1 MENMT
6 VSSEKLD
13 TKALFDDEDIDTK
26 TQSNSENMSNNTQS
40 KSSEDIGDLE
50 ATSGSAKKSF
60 KRFPPTKNVS
70 SSPTKNDSSPTK
82 NDSSPTKNESSPT
95 KNDSSPTKN
104 DSTSAKNES
113 SPTKNES
120 SPTKIESPLTKYKS
134 SSTKNESSPKKES
147 STNADESSHVVESS
161 DTDAL
166 AAPST
171 DETMLGYRN
180 DDSMKMSNDGSTTG
194 KWASK
199 SSNEDT
205 LSMSEGIK
213 PVASKQDNSNREH
226 SIENSINDDGV
237 NQLAANPMLIQA
249 TIDIA
254 KADFKVDSIDNKAA
268 IQEQV
273 ANIENSMNKL
283 ISSRPSSAAGSG
295 LSAVRSKTIDER
307 P

>member
-1 MENMT
+1 MT

-13 TKALFDDEDIDTK
+13 AKALFDDDEIDTK
-26 TQSNSENMSNNTQS
+26 TQSNSGNMTNSTQT
-40 KSSEDIGDLE
+40 KSSKE
-50 ATSGSAKKSF
+50 SSS
-60 KRFPPTKNVS
+60 TKNES
-70 SSPTKNDSSPTK
+70 Q
-82 NDSSPTKNESSPT
+82 PTKNESLPT
-95 KNDSSPTKN
+95 KNESLPTKN
-104 DSTSAKNES
+104 ESLPTKNESLPTKNESLPTKNES

-120 SPTKIESPLTKYKS
+120 SPTKNESSPTKNES
-134 SSTKNESSPKKES
+134 SPTKNESSPTKNESSPIKNESSPTKNESSPTKNESSPTKNESSPKNES
-147 STNADESSHVVESS
+147 STNADESS
-161 DTDAL
+161 DTGSL
-166 AAPST
+166 AALST

-180 DDSMKMSNDGSTTG
+180 DESMKMSNDGSTTG

-199 SSNEDT
+199 SSNGDT
-205 LSMSEGIK
+205 LSMREGIK
-213 PVASKQDNSNREH
+213 HATS
-226 SIENSINDDGV
+226 SINDDAV

-254 KADFKVDSIDNKAA
+254 KADFKVDSTDNKAA
-268 IQEQV
+268 ILEQV